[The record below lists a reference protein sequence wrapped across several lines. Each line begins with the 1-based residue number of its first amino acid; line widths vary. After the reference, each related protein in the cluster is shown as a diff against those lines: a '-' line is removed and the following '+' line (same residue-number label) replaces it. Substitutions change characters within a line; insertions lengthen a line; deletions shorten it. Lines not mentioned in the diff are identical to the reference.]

1 MKLYKVTCYKL
12 WKTYPILFTRYC
24 KKKKKRYIA
33 LSMIKQEKKGIYM
46 QMAEVDL
53 YPSRYNLLYHLTKP
67 HGINLQIKLKLQKSK

>member
-1 MKLYKVTCYKL
+1 
-12 WKTYPILFTRYC
+12 
-24 KKKKKRYIA
+24 
-33 LSMIKQEKKGIYM
+33 MIKQEKKGIYM